1 MAARPTV
8 AVQSCEGLGFRIF
21 QALQDKASSEIGCI
35 RCPRPPY
42 PGCNEL
48 KPNLAMGDPGL
59 LIDRILPKVEK
70 KYRWG
75 IIPHVI
81 DRDESVVRDISN
93 GTPNSLVIDLRD
105 PNLTGT
111 AMAIA
116 SCDFVISSSLHG
128 IIVADALGIPHVW
141 TKITGK
147 VFHADWKFS
156 DYFMS
161 MERSAP
167 LPVSIVTDLRRV
179 ENVSGLSER
188 EVVERRQTE
197 LEVAFREMN
206 L

>member
-1 MAARPTV
+1 
-8 AVQSCEGLGFRIF
+8 
-21 QALQDKASSEIGCI
+21 
-35 RCPRPPY
+35 
-42 PGCNEL
+42 
-48 KPNLAMGDPGL
+48 MGDPGL

-179 ENVSGLSER
+179 EKVTGLSER